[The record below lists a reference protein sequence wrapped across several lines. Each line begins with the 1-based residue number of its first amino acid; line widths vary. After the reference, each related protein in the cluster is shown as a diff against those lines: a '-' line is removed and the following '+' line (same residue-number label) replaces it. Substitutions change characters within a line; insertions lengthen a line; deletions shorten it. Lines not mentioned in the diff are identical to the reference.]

1 MWQVA
6 PVVEDAAAAAR
17 VLEAAALPLAPGA
30 AQGLGAALLAGGPV
44 GVKALLSDA
53 ERACARAAPEAGA
66 AGEGGEGGGGLAERQ
81 AAAGAASPPPPPPPF
96 VLIGHAASFTPY

>member
-1 MWQVA
+1 VA

-30 AQGLGAALLAGGPV
+30 AAGLGAALLAGGPV

-53 ERACARAAPEAGA
+53 ERACARAAPGEGAAGA
-66 AGEGGEGGGGLAERQ
+66 AGAAGGGGGGLAERQ
-81 AAAGAASPPPPPPPF
+81 AEAGAACA
-96 VLIGHAASFTPY
+96 GERRAAQARAADACAFF